1 MTSISE
7 DFTAEH
13 RFCDDAF
20 IRIEQLTHQGDW
32 DAARSAA
39 GAFIG
44 VTEAHLRR
52 EEERLFPALE
62 AAAPMANGPTGVM
75 RAEHAQM
82 RELFAAIDASL
93 NAQDAESLG
102 DALDTLLLLMQQHNA
117 KEESVL
123 YPLADRVIV
132 DTHVVD

>member
-13 RFCDDAF
+13 RFCDEAF
-20 IRIEQLTHQGDW
+20 IRIEQLAHQGDW
-32 DAARSAA
+32 SAARRAA
-39 GAFIG
+39 GTFIG

-62 AAAPMANGPTGVM
+62 AAAPMANGPTSVM

-93 NAQDAESLG
+93 AAQDADNLG
-102 DALDTLLLLMQQHNA
+102 DAVDTLLLLMQQHNA
-117 KEESVL
+117 KEETVL
-123 YPLADRVIV
+123 YPLADQLIPEPQAL
-132 DTHVVD
+132 D